1 MNPRLMDIHELAQT
15 LGVAESTIK
24 NNRFSHPLYRK
35 AIKLGAANSPLKWR
49 RTDVDEYI
57 DQLVGETA

>member
-1 MNPRLMDIHELAQT
+1 MNPRLMDIHELAAT
-15 LGVAESTIK
+15 LCVAEGTIK
-24 NNRFSHPLYRK
+24 NNRHTHPLYRK

-49 RTDVDEYI
+49 RSDVDEYL